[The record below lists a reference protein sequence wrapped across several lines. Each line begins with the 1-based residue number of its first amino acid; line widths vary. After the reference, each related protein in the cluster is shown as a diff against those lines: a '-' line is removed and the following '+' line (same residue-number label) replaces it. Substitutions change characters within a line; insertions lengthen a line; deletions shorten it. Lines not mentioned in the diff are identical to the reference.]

1 VTLDYIILTYKTNR
15 KSSGTDVEHRPTDTT
30 VLRTVKTASDNA
42 AVRVTDAVIS
52 ALRSHAP
59 SAERLAH
66 LDRATHCLDAT
77 RCVFLQCHWA
87 RLGETNDAR
96 MLTNDIVRLETLV
109 RAESQRQKRLQSY
122 ILHTIANNTK
132 RLFFSST
139 KTVPVPVPS
148 APVMRKRSFPFLTV
162 HSLKYL
168 TSPDV
173 LYSLKVACAL
183 CCLLAILWAPSS
195 RSFFL
200 DFAVRNATVPL
211 LLALMPTVGLS
222 VMSWTGQLSGAILG
236 ILYACFAMRVWKGV
250 GRNAYSVPGIF
261 FFEWI
266 LCLAVGHRMLR
277 GPDFLAVT
285 SMNACAI
292 VSTPPRLVT

>member
-1 VTLDYIILTYKTNR
+1 VRFQVICFR
-15 KSSGTDVEHRPTDTT
+15 EGTKGIDNV
-30 VLRTVKTASDNA
+30 RT
-42 AVRVTDAVIS
+42 
-52 ALRSHAP
+52 
-59 SAERLAH
+59 
-66 LDRATHCLDAT
+66 
-77 RCVFLQCHWA
+77 
-87 RLGETNDAR
+87 
-96 MLTNDIVRLETLV
+96 LTNDIARLEILV
-109 RAESQRQKRLQSY
+109 QAESQRHKRLQPY
-122 ILHTIANNTK
+122 ILHTIKNNVK
-132 RLFFSST
+132 QLFNTSSQT
-139 KTVPVPVPS
+139 SPVPAIASPIAS
-148 APVMRKRSFPFLTV
+148 RKRSFPFLTV
-162 HSLKYL
+162 HSLKSL

-195 RSFFL
+195 RGFFL

-222 VMSWTGQLSGAILG
+222 VLSWTGQLGGAILG

-266 LCLAVGHRMLR
+266 LCLAVGHRMLK

-292 VSTPPRLVT
+292 VSSPRLSVKGAMRQPLLTFSSS